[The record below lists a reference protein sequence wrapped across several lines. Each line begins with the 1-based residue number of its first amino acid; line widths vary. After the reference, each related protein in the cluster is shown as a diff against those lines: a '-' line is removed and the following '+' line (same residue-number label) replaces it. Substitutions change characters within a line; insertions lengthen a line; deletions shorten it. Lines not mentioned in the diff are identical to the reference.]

1 MRQTVGI
8 KTIGLVTLIALCA
21 CGKASDVDSKA
32 PNPPSNTTPNLD
44 AGGTSDPVPDA
55 GTEPQVNETALMQLL
70 DSIVNETC
78 DAVYRC
84 CNENDKIQFWNP
96 LATHP
101 ALEEEFASQLPP
113 RNVISAD
120 ECPVILKKIYEIR
133 PFGPWIQAAQSNDVV
148 YNENAAKTCLEEL
161 RSASCG
167 EEVIKHL
174 FDGTCFGFSPP
185 YGGESQRKVFSRVK
199 NSGDICTPIAD
210 GVGGQFYGTCDPVES
225 FCCIPHPENNSECM
239 ISTLGEGTCRSA
251 SQAGESCGI
260 VPQLQLCA
268 SGLECD
274 SANNTCY
281 EAIYS
286 PLSLGTPCYD
296 ANKYS
301 LLGSCVDSFC
311 DIFGTNNCETMKEVG
326 ESCTG
331 AEQCVSNQCEVGV
344 CAEFSFCIS
353 PGK

>member
-1 MRQTVGI
+1 MRELVGARNI
-8 KTIGLVTLIALCA
+8 SIAVVAMLCA
-21 CGKASDVDSKA
+21 CADASDVDNA
-32 PNPPSNTTPNLD
+32 PETPSSNMMAGVDTGTTPEPTLD
-44 AGGTSDPVPDA
+44 AGTA
-55 GTEPQVNETALMQLL
+55 PQVRETDLTQLL
-70 DSIVNETC
+70 DTIVNETC

-113 RNVISAD
+113 RNVITAE
-120 ECPVILKKIYEIR
+120 ECPVILKQIYEIR
-133 PFGPWIQAAQSNDVV
+133 PFGPWIRAAQSNDVV
-148 YNENAAKTCLEEL
+148 YDEEAAKTCLADL

-167 EEVIKHL
+167 EDIIEHL
-174 FDGTCFGFSPP
+174 FDGTCFAFSPP
-185 YGGESQRKVFSRVK
+185 YGGESQRKVFARVK
-199 NSGDICTPIAD
+199 SSGETCSPIAD
-210 GVGGQFYGTCDPVES
+210 GVGGQFYGTCNPSES
-225 FCCIPHPENNSECM
+225 FCCIPHPENSSECV
-239 ISTLGEGTCRSA
+239 ISSIGEGTCRSA
-251 SQAGESCGI
+251 SKVGESCGI

-301 LLGSCVDSFC
+301 LLGSCIDGFC
-311 DIFGTNNCETMKEVG
+311 DIFGSNNCETMKEVG

-331 AEQCVSNQCEVGV
+331 AEQCVSNQCDAGV
-344 CAEFSFCIS
+344 CTEFSFCVM
-353 PGK
+353 PE